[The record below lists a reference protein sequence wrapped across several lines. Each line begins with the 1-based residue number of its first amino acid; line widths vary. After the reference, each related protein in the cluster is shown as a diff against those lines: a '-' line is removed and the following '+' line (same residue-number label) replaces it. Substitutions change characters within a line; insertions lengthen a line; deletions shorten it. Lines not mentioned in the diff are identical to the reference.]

1 MKYKLLLWE
10 NIPSIHHQGFIKA
23 LIDKNIDIQV
33 RYFEKFHNERKKQKW
48 NIDLIDGVEKCIDD
62 DVETALKTVSN
73 WKERIHIIP
82 GNSYKFINDLL
93 EVFIKNNVKWI
104 HWSERSGIRLMKKLH
119 YNEILFNLLH
129 PLSVKIKKRKY
140 ANLINKYALGVF
152 AQGYL
157 AKKDFKLWGIDEK
170 KIEYL
175 FYTIDT
181 NSYILKEIEDI
192 KNSKRVFLY
201 IGSLSFRKGID
212 ILLKSFLKIQ
222 NENWKLVLIGP
233 DYSNGKYQQFVKNN
247 NINNVQFL
255 GPKNSTEIINYM
267 KQADVF
273 ILPSRFDGW
282 GAVLN
287 EAAFAKK
294 PIISTTQTGAAYHL
308 IEDKKNGFKIKTG
321 SQKELLK
328 AMEFFVKNPE
338 KIEIFGK
345 NSAKIYKNF
354 TPEKNVERLIMAINK
369 WMKRGNNEKKN

>member
-201 IGSLSFRKGID
+201 IGSLSFGKGID

-255 GPKNSTEIINYM
+255 GSKNSTEIINYM

-294 PIISTTQTGAAYHL
+294 PIISTTQTGGAYHL

-369 WMKRGNNEKKN
+369 WMKRGDNEKKN

>member
-1 MKYKLLLWE
+1 MKYKILLWE

-23 LIDKNIDIQV
+23 LIDKNIDIQA

-48 NIDLIDGVEKCIDD
+48 NIELIEGVEEC
-62 DVETALKTVSN
+62 VEDNVEVALQTVKD
-73 WKERIHIIP
+73 WRERIHIIP
-82 GNSYKFINDLL
+82 GNSYKFINELL
-93 EVFIKNNVKWI
+93 EVLIKNDIKWI
-104 HWSERSGIRLMKKLH
+104 HWSERSGIRLMKKLN
-119 YNEILFNLLH
+119 YNEFLFNMFH

-140 ANLINKYALGVF
+140 AKLINKYALGAF

-157 AKKDFKLWGIDEK
+157 AKEDFKLWGIDEK

-181 NSYILKEIEDI
+181 TSYITKKVEDI
-192 KNSKRVFLY
+192 KNNKKVFLY

-212 ILLKSFLKIQ
+212 ILLKSFLKVQ
-222 NENWKLVLIGP
+222 NKDWKLILIGP
-233 DYSNGKYQQFVKNN
+233 DFSNGEYQNFVKDN
-247 NINNVQFL
+247 NIKNVEFL
-255 GPKNSTEIINYM
+255 GPKDSTDIINYM

-308 IEDKKNGFKIKTG
+308 IEPNKNGFRIISG
-321 SQKELLK
+321 NQKELSK
-328 AMEFFVKNPE
+328 AMEFFIKNPE
-338 KIEIFGK
+338 KIDIYSE
-345 NSAKIYKNF
+345 NSGKIYKNF
-354 TPEKNVERLIMAINK
+354 TPEKNVERLINAIDK
-369 WMKRGNNEKKN
+369 WMKKGN